1 MCFRWLWMLWIGQWT
16 IHSMIWFHDNRLDFE
31 FDGDHQWGSI
41 SKVETAKCPNCWNI
55 DERDYNEYW
64 NCIFIWVHRAN
75 LEREPSGEQCSV
87 LWRHKSESKETGNT
101 YLDLC
106 FVRDMAA
113 LDICDGQEKAV
124 RTWEAV
130 YFEIKRETMTLCMD
144 PCTVWV
150 VENVQMTF
158 WIPST
163 EFETNAVRVLIGIVN
178 IHWVHYKCLST
189 KCKMLN
195 PKTAKKSKRD
205 PPTFTNYLRSAQ

>member
-1 MCFRWLWMLWIGQWT
+1 MRP
-16 IHSMIWFHDNRLDFE
+16 
-31 FDGDHQWGSI
+31 I
-41 SKVETAKCPNCWNI
+41 SKIETAKSPNCWNI

-75 LEREPSGEQCSV
+75 LEREPSGEQRSV

-106 FVRDMAA
+106 FVRYMAA

-150 VENVQMTF
+150 VGNVQMTF

-163 EFETNAVRVLIGIVN
+163 EFETNAVRVLIGIIN
-178 IHWVHYKCLST
+178 IHWVHYKWLST

-195 PKTAKKSKRD
+195 PKTAKKSKRTGSSSEWC
-205 PPTFTNYLRSAQ
+205 PKGKLLSTAKR